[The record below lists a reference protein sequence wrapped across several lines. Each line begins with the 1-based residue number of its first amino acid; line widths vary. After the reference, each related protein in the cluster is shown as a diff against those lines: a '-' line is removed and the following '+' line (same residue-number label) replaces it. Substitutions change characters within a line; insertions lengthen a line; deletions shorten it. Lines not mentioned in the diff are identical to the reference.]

1 MKKFLLATAL
11 LAFLN
16 VYSQVG
22 MNTTSPSATV
32 DVVSKGNTNATK
44 ALEINDSTNKELLS
58 VSDDGSVRLENYK
71 NFSLLGTD
79 ANGNLVN
86 GTTASIPSIVG
97 IATGIASTSDLSAN
111 TEAKYN
117 FTVNKINSASLSYSA
132 GNFTVLKAGYY
143 GLSLYTK
150 KDVSMNSPTTGGTV
164 QTFIKKTVGVTTTE
178 LSVNQNGLT
187 DNVSFEA
194 NTIGVTAYFNVGDII
209 SCRANYTRP
218 HRLTTASLSI
228 VYYGT

>member
-79 ANGNLVN
+79 VNGNLVN

-97 IATGIASTSDLSAN
+97 IATGIASTSNLAAN

-117 FTVNKINSASLSYSA
+117 FTVNKINSANLSYSS

-143 GLSLYTK
+143 GISLYTK
-150 KDVSMNSPTTGGTV
+150 KDVSMNSPTTAGTV
-164 QTFIKKTVGVTTTE
+164 QTFIKKTVGAATTE

-209 SCRANYTRP
+209 SCRGNYTRP

>member
-1 MKKFLLATAL
+1 MKKLLLPTVLFAS
-11 LAFLN
+11 LN

-22 MNTTSPSATV
+22 MNTTTPSATV
-32 DVVSKGNTNATK
+32 DIVSKGATSATK

-97 IATGIASTSDLSAN
+97 IATGNASTADLTAN
-111 TEAKYN
+111 TETKYT
-117 FTVNKINSASLSYSA
+117 FTTNKINSANLSYSA

-143 GLSLYTK
+143 GISLYTK

-164 QTFIKKTVGVTTTE
+164 QTFIKKTASSTTTE
-178 LSVNQNGLT
+178 LSVNQSSLSDNLT
-187 DNVSFEA
+187 FEA
-194 NTIGVTAYFNVGDII
+194 NTIGVTAYFNVGEII

>member
-1 MKKFLLATAL
+1 MKKLLLPLVL
-11 LAFLN
+11 LTSLN

-32 DVVSKGNTNATK
+32 DIVSKGNTNATK

-97 IATGIASTSDLSAN
+97 IATGIASTSDLPAN

-117 FTVNKINSASLSYSA
+117 FTVNKINSVNLSYSS
-132 GNFTVLKAGYY
+132 GNFTVLKAVAG
-143 GLSLYTK
+143 
-150 KDVSMNSPTTGGTV
+150 N
-164 QTFIKKTVGVTTTE
+164 
-178 LSVNQNGLT
+178 N
-187 DNVSFEA
+187 
-194 NTIGVTAYFNVGDII
+194 
-209 SCRANYTRP
+209 
-218 HRLTTASLSI
+218 
-228 VYYGT
+228 

>member
-1 MKKFLLATAL
+1 MKKLLLPAVL
-11 LAFLN
+11 LTSLN
-16 VYSQVG
+16 AYSQVG
-22 MNTTSPSATV
+22 INTSTPSATL
-32 DVVSKGNTNATK
+32 DVISKGTTSTTK

-97 IATGIASTSDLSAN
+97 IATGTPSTSNLAAN

-117 FTVNKINSASLSYSA
+117 FTVDKINSASLSYSS

-143 GLSLYTK
+143 GISLYTK

-164 QTFIKKTVGVTTTE
+164 QTFIKKTVGTTTTE
-178 LSVNQNGLT
+178 LSVNQNGLS

-194 NTIGVTAYFNVGDII
+194 NTIGVTAHFDAGDII
-209 SCRANYTRP
+209 SCRGTYTRP
-218 HRLTTASLSI
+218 HKLTTASLSI

>member
-1 MKKFLLATAL
+1 MKKLLLPLVL
-11 LAFLN
+11 LTSLN

-32 DVVSKGNTNATK
+32 DIVSKGNTNATK

-97 IATGIASTSDLSAN
+97 IATGIASTSDLPAN

-117 FTVNKINSASLSYSA
+117 FTVNKINSVNLSYSS

-143 GLSLYTK
+143 GISLYTK
-150 KDVSMNSPTTGGTV
+150 KDVSMNSPATGGTV
-164 QTFIKKTVGVTTTE
+164 QTFIKKTVGATTTE

-194 NTIGVTAYFNVGDII
+194 NTIGVTAYFNIGDII